1 VYQLFYMEIFI
12 DNIVY
17 IVVFVTIVTLVF
29 FFLNR
34 SQRSVISND
43 NSSYN
48 QIEIRLRAYERLILF
63 LERIEPVSM
72 INRLELHNQSIDFII
87 SSLIK
92 NIVVEYEYNMS
103 QQIYVSDNL
112 WKSIELIKNKII
124 NNISNTSKLL
134 SNDSSVDD
142 LVRELLEDSKK
153 HIIII
158 NEIKKT
164 LKEEVKLISKT
175 C

>member
-1 VYQLFYMEIFI
+1 MYQLFYMEIFI

-72 INRLELHNQSIDFII
+72 INRLELHNQSIDFIKFYIKIFITI
-87 SSLIK
+87 SRF
-92 NIVVEYEYNMS
+92 Y
-103 QQIYVSDNL
+103 
-112 WKSIELIKNKII
+112 
-124 NNISNTSKLL
+124 
-134 SNDSSVDD
+134 
-142 LVRELLEDSKK
+142 
-153 HIIII
+153 
-158 NEIKKT
+158 
-164 LKEEVKLISKT
+164 LKDALRNHLDFSH
-175 C
+175 

>member
-1 VYQLFYMEIFI
+1 MYQLFYMEIFI

-158 NEIKKT
+158 NQIKKT
-164 LKEEVKLISKT
+164 LKVEVKLISKT

>member
-1 VYQLFYMEIFI
+1 MEIFI

-158 NEIKKT
+158 NQIKKT
-164 LKEEVKLISKT
+164 LKVEVKLISKT

>member
-1 VYQLFYMEIFI
+1 MEIFI

-153 HIIII
+153 NIIII
-158 NEIKKT
+158 NQIKKT
-164 LKEEVKLISKT
+164 LKVEVKLISKT

>member
-1 VYQLFYMEIFI
+1 MYQLFYMEIFI

-29 FFLNR
+29 YFLNR

-43 NSSYN
+43 NSSHN

-63 LERIEPVSM
+63 LERMEPVSM

-142 LVRELLEDSKK
+142 LVRALLEDSKK
-153 HIIII
+153 HILII
-158 NEIKKT
+158 NQIKKT
-164 LKEEVKLISKT
+164 LKEEVKLISQM
-175 C
+175 

>member
-1 VYQLFYMEIFI
+1 MYQLFYMEIFI

-34 SQRSVISND
+34 SQRSVISNN

-124 NNISNTSKLL
+124 NNISNTSKSL
-134 SNDSSVDD
+134 SNDSSVND
-142 LVRELLEDSKK
+142 LVRELLEESKR
-153 HIIII
+153 HILIISQ
-158 NEIKKT
+158 IKKT
-164 LKEEVKLISKT
+164 LKEEVKLISKM
-175 C
+175 

>member
-1 VYQLFYMEIFI
+1 MYQLFYMEIFI

-29 FFLNR
+29 YFLNR

-43 NSSYN
+43 NSSHN

-63 LERIEPVSM
+63 LERMEPVSM

-124 NNISNTSKLL
+124 NNISSTSKLL
-134 SNDSSVDD
+134 SSDSSVDD
-142 LVRELLEDSKK
+142 LVRALLEDSKK
-153 HIIII
+153 HILIIDQ
-158 NEIKKT
+158 IKKT
-164 LKEEVKLISKT
+164 LKEEVKLISQM
-175 C
+175 

>member
-1 VYQLFYMEIFI
+1 MYQLFYMEIFI

-124 NNISNTSKLL
+124 NNISNKSKLL

-153 HIIII
+153 HILII
-158 NEIKKT
+158 NQIKKT
-164 LKEEVKLISKT
+164 LKEEVKLISKM

>member
-1 VYQLFYMEIFI
+1 MEIFI

>member
-1 VYQLFYMEIFI
+1 MEIFI

-158 NEIKKT
+158 NQIKKT

>member
-1 VYQLFYMEIFI
+1 MYQLFYMEIFI

-43 NSSYN
+43 NLSHN

-63 LERIEPVSM
+63 LERIEPVSI

-153 HIIII
+153 HILII
-158 NEIKKT
+158 NQIKKT
-164 LKEEVKLISKT
+164 LKEEVKLISQM
-175 C
+175 

>member
-1 VYQLFYMEIFI
+1 MYQLFYMEIFI

-34 SQRSVISND
+34 SQRSVISNN

-142 LVRELLEDSKK
+142 LVSALLEDSKK
-153 HIIII
+153 HILII
-158 NEIKKT
+158 NQIKKT
-164 LKEEVKLISKT
+164 LKEEVKLISQM
-175 C
+175 

>member
-1 VYQLFYMEIFI
+1 MEIFI

-29 FFLNR
+29 YFLNR

-43 NSSYN
+43 NSSHN

-63 LERIEPVSM
+63 LERMEPVSM

-124 NNISNTSKLL
+124 NNISSTSKLL
-134 SNDSSVDD
+134 SSDSSVDD
-142 LVRELLEDSKK
+142 LVRALLEDSKK
-153 HIIII
+153 HILIIDQ
-158 NEIKKT
+158 IKKT
-164 LKEEVKLISKT
+164 LKEEVKLISQM
-175 C
+175 

>member
-34 SQRSVISND
+34 SQRTSLIYDKSH
-43 NSSYN
+43 SN

-63 LERIEPVSM
+63 LERLEPVSM
-72 INRLELHNQSIDFII
+72 INRLELHNQSVELII

-92 NIVVEYEYNMS
+92 NIVIEYEYNMS
-103 QQIYVSDNL
+103 QQIYVSENL
-112 WKSIELIKNKII
+112 WKSIELIKNKLI
-124 NNISNTSKLL
+124 NSISNTAKSLPKEA
-134 SNDSSVDD
+134 SNDD
-142 LVRELLEDSKK
+142 LVRQLLEDSKG
-153 HIIII
+153 HIVVI
-158 NEIKKT
+158 NQIKKI
-164 LKEEVKLISKT
+164 LKKEVKSISKM
-175 C
+175 

>member
-1 VYQLFYMEIFI
+1 MEIFI

-29 FFLNR
+29 YFLNR

-43 NSSYN
+43 NSSHN

-63 LERIEPVSM
+63 LERMEPVSM

-142 LVRELLEDSKK
+142 LVRALLEDSKK
-153 HIIII
+153 HILIIDQ
-158 NEIKKT
+158 IKKT
-164 LKEEVKLISKT
+164 LKEEVKLISQM
-175 C
+175 

>member
-1 VYQLFYMEIFI
+1 MYQLFYMEIFI

-112 WKSIELIKNKII
+112 WKSVELIKNKII

-142 LVRELLEDSKK
+142 LVRALLEDSKK
-153 HIIII
+153 HILIIDQ
-158 NEIKKT
+158 IKKI
-164 LKEEVKLISKT
+164 LKEEVKLISQM
-175 C
+175 

>member
-1 VYQLFYMEIFI
+1 MYQLFYMEIFI

>member
-1 VYQLFYMEIFI
+1 MYQLFYMEIFI

-134 SNDSSVDD
+134 SSDSSVDD
-142 LVRELLEDSKK
+142 LVRALLEDSKK
-153 HIIII
+153 HILIIDQ
-158 NEIKKT
+158 IKKI
-164 LKEEVKLISKT
+164 LKEEVKLISQM
-175 C
+175 

>member
-1 VYQLFYMEIFI
+1 MYQLFYMEIFI

-124 NNISNTSKLL
+124 NNISNKSKLL

-153 HIIII
+153 HILII
-158 NEIKKT
+158 NQIKKT
-164 LKEEVKLISKT
+164 LKEEVKLISQI
-175 C
+175 

>member
-1 VYQLFYMEIFI
+1 MEIFI

-43 NSSYN
+43 NSSHN

-63 LERIEPVSM
+63 LERMEPVSM

-112 WKSIELIKNKII
+112 WKSVELIKNKII

-142 LVRELLEDSKK
+142 LVRALLEDSKK
-153 HIIII
+153 HI
-158 NEIKKT
+158 
-164 LKEEVKLISKT
+164 LP
-175 C
+175 

>member
-1 VYQLFYMEIFI
+1 MYQLFYMEIFI

-43 NSSYN
+43 NSSHN

-63 LERIEPVSM
+63 LERMEPVSM

-142 LVRELLEDSKK
+142 LVRALLEDSKK
-153 HIIII
+153 HILII
-158 NEIKKT
+158 NQIKKT
-164 LKEEVKLISKT
+164 LKEEVKLISQM
-175 C
+175 

>member
-1 VYQLFYMEIFI
+1 MYQLFYMEIFI

-112 WKSIELIKNKII
+112 WKSVELIKNKII

-134 SNDSSVDD
+134 SSDSSVDD
-142 LVRELLEDSKK
+142 LVRALLEDSKK
-153 HIIII
+153 HILII
-158 NEIKKT
+158 NQIKKT